1 MTTRTGAQPVV
12 RLRYVVELGYQ
23 VLQDGADFIFNI
35 EAARTEQQLVVAEN
49 LSISQPLATHRFED
63 PATRTRY
70 LRLRAKAGPLNVR
83 YEATLDIAHHHAVA
97 TTVPEIVIPDLPGA
111 VLPYLYPSRYCESDR
126 LHRFAVA
133 QFGTLWQGYQRV
145 AAIRDWVQH
154 HVSFQSNTS
163 DSSTSACDTLV
174 TKQGVCR
181 DFAHLMIALCRAVN
195 IPARFASGIDYGADP
210 ALGPQDFHAYVEAY
224 LGHRWYLFDP
234 SGTAIPMGFIRLATG
249 RDAADAA
256 FASIFG
262 SVESQAPVL
271 FIEAVPNANGQRVEP
286 MHTVDGL
293 STDAGLHG
301 LHRPQT
307 P

>member
-1 MTTRTGAQPVV
+1 MNRRVDAPASV
-12 RLRYVVELGYQ
+12 RLRYSVDLGYQ
-23 VLQDGADFIFNI
+23 ILQDGADFIFNI
-35 EAARTEQQLVVAEN
+35 QAARTEQQLLVAEG
-49 LSISQPLATHRFED
+49 LHISQPLATQSYED
-63 PATRTRY
+63 ASTHARY
-70 LRLRAKAGPLNVR
+70 LRLRANAGPLHVH
-83 YEATLDIAHHHAVA
+83 YEAIIDIAHHRAA
-97 TTVPEIVIPDLPGA
+97 PQSVPEIPIPFLPGE

-145 AAIRDWVQH
+145 AAIRDWVQA
-154 HVSFQSNTS
+154 HVSFCSNTS
-163 DSSTSACDTLV
+163 DSTTSACDTLV

-262 SVESQAPVL
+262 SLESQAPVL
-271 FIEAVPNANGQRVEP
+271 FIEAVNGA
-286 MHTVDGL
+286 DGHCVVPVHGTDAL
-293 STDAGLHG
+293 STDPGPYGLQRPAG
-301 LHRPQT
+301 T
-307 P
+307 